1 MEKKLSESRKK
12 LLNPEKY
19 IRVKKKKKKKKKKW
33 DREKKINI
41 EKNISESRKM
51 FENGE
56 LFCYKSREKILNSIN
71 SNSTN
76 LPANICLFK
85 VNNKNTRKRCE
96 ICSKLIIKTEEWR
109 QWHHSDIIIVNFE
122 HIPHFPIM
130 FLLLTSNK

>member
-19 IRVKKKKKKKKKKW
+19 IRVKKKKKKKW

-51 FENGE
+51 FENRE

-130 FLLLTSNK
+130 FLLLTLNK

>member
-19 IRVKKKKKKKKKKW
+19 IRFKKKKKKKKN
-33 DREKKINI
+33 EI

-51 FENGE
+51 FENRE

-96 ICSKLIIKTEEWR
+96 ICSKLIIKTEE
-109 QWHHSDIIIVNFE
+109 
-122 HIPHFPIM
+122 
-130 FLLLTSNK
+130 